1 MSGVNGLS
9 GALSRSYEKLSSA
22 KRINKAADDAAGLKI
37 AEKTK
42 SQINGYDVG
51 VNNLSTGKNLVNTA
65 DSALG
70 SMNDS
75 LQRLRELAV
84 AAQNTAIYGDDD
96 IKAMQDETDA
106 LLSGMNGVVDTAQFN
121 GKRLLDDNELQIAGN
136 GNPDSKTIK
145 TVNSSVDSLGLSGLN
160 IASNDALKKI
170 DEAIATINDTR
181 SGLGATSNALDYQID
196 YNKEASVLSNA
207 SLSTIEDLDYP
218 KEVSEM
224 KKNEVLNEYSTQ
236 MQKNQMQQKMNETQ
250 RLLGL

>member
-1 MSGVNGLS
+1 MSGLS
-9 GALSRSYEKLSSA
+9 RLSDALSRSYEKLRSGR
-22 KRINKAADDAAGLKI
+22 RINKAADDAAGLKI

-42 SQINGYDVG
+42 TQINGYDVG
-51 VNNLSTGKNLVNTA
+51 VNNLSTGKNLINTA
-65 DSALG
+65 DSALD
-70 SMNDS
+70 SMNSS

-106 LLSGMNGVVDTAQFN
+106 LLQGMNGVVDTAQFN
-121 GKRLLDDNELQIAGN
+121 GKRLLDDNELQIEGN
-136 GNPDSKTIK
+136 GNPDSKTI
-145 TVNSSVDSLGLSGLN
+145 TTTNSSVDSLGLSGLN

-170 DEAIATINDTR
+170 DEAIATITDQR

-218 KEVSEM
+218 KEVSEA

-236 MQKNQMQQKMNETQ
+236 MQKNQMQQKMNETKN
-250 RLLGL
+250 LLGL

>member
-1 MSGVNGLS
+1 MSGVSRLS
-9 GALSRSYEKLSSA
+9 DALSRSYEKLGSA
-22 KRINKAADDAAGLKI
+22 KKINRAADDAAELKI

-42 SQINGYDVG
+42 TQINGYDVG
-51 VNNLSTGKNLVNTA
+51 VNNLSTAKNLVNTA
-65 DSALG
+65 DSALD
-70 SMNDS
+70 SMNSS

-96 IKAMQDETDA
+96 IKAMQDETDV
-106 LLSGMNGVVDTAQFN
+106 LLQGMNGVVDTAQFN
-121 GKRLLDDNELQIAGN
+121 GKRLLDDNELQIEGN
-136 GNPDSKTIK
+136 GNPDSKTI
-145 TVNSSVDSLGLSGLN
+145 TTTDSSVDSLGLAGLN
-160 IASNDALKKI
+160 IASNDALQKI
-170 DEAIATINDTR
+170 DEAIATITDQR

-236 MQKNQMQQKMNETQ
+236 MQRNQMQQKMNETKN
-250 RLLGL
+250 LLGL

>member
-1 MSGVNGLS
+1 MSGINGLS
-9 GALSRSYEKLSSA
+9 DALSRSYEKLSSS

-37 AEKTK
+37 AEKTQ

-51 VNNLSTGKNLVNTA
+51 VNNLTTGKNLINTA
-65 DSALG
+65 DAALG

-96 IKAMQDETDA
+96 IKAMQDETDQ
-106 LLSGMNGVVDTAQFN
+106 LLQGMNGIVDTAEFN
-121 GKRLLDDNELQIAGN
+121 GKRLLDNNELKIAGDE
-136 GNPDSKTIK
+136 NPDTKTI
-145 TVNSSVDSLGLSGLN
+145 TTTNASVDSLGLNGLN

-170 DEAIATINDTR
+170 DEAIATINDQR

-236 MQKNQMQQKMNETQ
+236 MQKNQMQQKMNETKN
-250 RLLGL
+250 LLGL